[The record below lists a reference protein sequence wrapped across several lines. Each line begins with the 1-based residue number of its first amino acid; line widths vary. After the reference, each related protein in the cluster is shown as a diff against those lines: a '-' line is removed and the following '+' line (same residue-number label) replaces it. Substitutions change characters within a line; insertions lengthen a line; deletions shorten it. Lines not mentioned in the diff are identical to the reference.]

1 MPLYKYDS
9 RVVMRRH
16 KTFEQISDVDKNTKQ
31 LNSVCFGP
39 LGEVECNTIA
49 SSLVR
54 IIYDHAFIAVST
66 AMDAGVDSSESKLN
80 KVLKKPEDRLKQLE
94 ESSMSDPILALA
106 KGATGRETQR
116 IRSR

>member
-1 MPLYKYDS
+1 
-9 RVVMRRH
+9 MRRH

-39 LGEVECNTIA
+39 PGEVECNTIA

-54 IIYDHAFIAVST
+54 IIYDHVFIAVST
-66 AMDAGVDSSESKLN
+66 AMGAGVDSSESKLN